1 MQITVTGI
9 DEVIEGAQNAT
20 LAGLLLGME
29 KIGERGVGLVVE
41 GTPVGATGQLAHTVF
56 PHLEQ
61 SADMITEIITNGPPA
76 DVYSSPVND
85 GSRPHFPPYEALIPW
100 VIKKFGAT
108 DEKSARSIAFL
119 IARKIARSGT
129 APVGMYDRAYEQL
142 MAEAQG
148 ILERSVAEAL
158 EQAGFAQ

>member
-1 MQITVTGI
+1 MEIKITGLAG
-9 DEVIEGAQNAT
+9 VIEGAQDAV
-20 LAGLLLGME
+20 LDGILIGME
-29 KIGERGVGLVVE
+29 AVGERGVGLVVE

-61 SADMITEIITNGPPA
+61 NAGTITEIISNGPPA
-76 DVYSSPVND
+76 DVYAAPVND

-119 IARKIARSGT
+119 IARKIARRGT
-129 APVGMYDRAYEQL
+129 PPVGQYDRAYEQL
-142 MAEAQG
+142 MQEAQG
-148 ILERSVAEAL
+148 ILERAIAESCK
-158 EQAGFAQ
+158 QAGF